1 MTLEQVFQ
9 LLADPSKLGV
19 LGLMAV
25 IIMAILKGWVV
36 TATHHLEIV
45 TEKDKYIAQ
54 LEREKEEFKQIALR
68 GTELAQRALTAS
80 EKIVEKR
87 K

>member
-1 MTLEQVFQ
+1 MTIEQMFQ
-9 LLADPSKLGV
+9 LMADPSKLGV

-25 IIMAILKGWVV
+25 IIVAILKGWVV
-36 TATHHLEIV
+36 TAAHHLAIV
-45 TEKDKYIAQ
+45 TEKDRYITQ

-68 GTELAQRALTAS
+68 GTELAHRALTAS
-80 EKIVEKR
+80 EKLVEKR